1 MRRGLVRVSG
11 LWFLAKVDRSGQRR
25 ARLKIDVLDPGIELS
40 RDRRERRALGLL
52 VANAAHDD
60 IDELLVARHA
70 CFERLGLVLNL
81 IQIGRVAHMLVQ
93 AIGRMA
99 GIERIEHAAQL
110 VCIDAGR
117 RAKRGQLGDVVGEHF
132 GRGELGGAVA
142 PDAGRHGKRGVRALD
157 ARATQIDQAK
167 VEAAVCNLLGKRSTC
182 RANDDIAQRDVAV
195 RKRRVELLCTQEN
208 FSQAFS
214 NGGDGVRGNAAAL
227 GRVG

>member
-1 MRRGLVRVSG
+1 M
-11 LWFLAKVDRSGQRR
+11 D
-25 ARLKIDVLDPGIELS
+25 
-40 RDRRERRALGLL
+40 
-52 VANAAHDD
+52 AAHDD

-70 CFERLGLVLNL
+70 CLEWLGLVLNL
-81 IQIGRVAHMLVQ
+81 VQIGRVVQMLVQ

-110 VCIDAGR
+110 VRIDAGR
-117 RAKRGQLGDVVGEHF
+117 RAKRGQLGNVVREHL